1 MAYVDTP
8 QTQKAN
14 RRYINKSMKAAL
26 LTREREFDLARR
38 WREEQDEEALHELV
52 NAYGRLVIKL
62 ASRFRNYGLPMSDLV
77 QEGNIGLLQAAA
89 RFEPEREVRFSTYA
103 AWWIRSAMQDFVLR
117 NWSIVRTGTT
127 AAQKSLFFN
136 LRRMRAKHAD
146 EVDGWLSG
154 NAKDKISD
162 ELRVRVTDVED
173 MEMRLSGSDQSLNA
187 AVSDASEDEW
197 QDFMS
202 DERPTPEE
210 EVQEIRDTETRSKW
224 LATALEDL
232 TDRERTIIHERRLRD
247 DAVTL
252 EELGK
257 KLGISK
263 ERVRQIEHK
272 ALQKLRAAVTR
283 QSSETAAL
291 PAS

>member
-14 RRYINKSMKAAL
+14 RRYINRSMKAAL
-26 LTREREFDLARR
+26 LTREREFDLAKR
-38 WREEQDEEALHELV
+38 WREDQDEDALHELV

-154 NAKDKISD
+154 NAKDKIAD
-162 ELRVRVTDVED
+162 ELRVRITDIED

-187 AVSDASEDEW
+187 AVSEASEDEW

-202 DERPTPEE
+202 DDRPTPEE
-210 EVQEIRDTETRSKW
+210 EIQGSHDGRTRSKW
-224 LATALEDL
+224 LASALEEL
-232 TDRERTIIHERRLRD
+232 TDRDRTIIHERRLRD
-247 DAVTL
+247 DSVTL

-272 ALQKLRAAVTR
+272 ALQKLRASVTR
-283 QSSETAAL
+283 QNNDAAAV
-291 PAS
+291 PAA